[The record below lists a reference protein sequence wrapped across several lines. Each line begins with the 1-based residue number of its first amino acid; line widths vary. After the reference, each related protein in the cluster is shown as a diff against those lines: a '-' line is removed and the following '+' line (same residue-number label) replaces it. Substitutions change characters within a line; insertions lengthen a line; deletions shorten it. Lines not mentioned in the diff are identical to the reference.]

1 MTKRAVL
8 IAGPTASGKSGFA
21 MALAR
26 QIDGVIVNADSMQVY
41 DGLRILTARPS
52 AEDEDLLPH
61 RLYGHVPPEMRYS
74 VGRWLRDVS
83 PVLDAIWQ
91 AGQQPIIVGGTGLYF
106 KALTEGIAET
116 PHISEAEHA
125 AFVAEHAE
133 IDIEDLQDQLA
144 ALDPVSANRI
154 ERNDRQRTLR
164 ALMILHR
171 TGQTLSD
178 WQNTARD
185 NAILPLEDTVHRVL
199 MPADRNWLYERIE
212 TRFLAMLN
220 EGGEA
225 EALSLLDRGLSGSLP
240 VMSAISLP
248 HYARFL
254 KEQDGFERADIV
266 EKSVRD
272 TRRYAK
278 RQLTWFRNQMAG
290 WPRLD
295 PMAWVGNEAKM
306 LKDLQLI
313 AQELEKQ
320 A

>member
-1 MTKRAVL
+1 MTNRAVL

-21 MALAR
+21 MALAK
-26 QIDGVIVNADSMQVY
+26 QLGGVIVNADSMQVY

-52 AEDEDLLPH
+52 VEDEQALPH
-61 RLYGHVPPEMRYS
+61 RLYGHVVPETRYS
-74 VGRWLRDVS
+74 VGGWLRDVA
-83 PVLDAIWQ
+83 PVLDDIWSS
-91 AGQQPIIVGGTGLYF
+91 GQLPILVGGTGLYF
-106 KALTEGIAET
+106 KALTQGIAET

-125 AFVAEHAE
+125 AFVAENAD
-133 IDIEDLQDQLA
+133 IDVQDLQVQLA
-144 ALDPVSANRI
+144 LVDPASAGRI

-164 ALMILHR
+164 ALMILNH

-178 WQNTARD
+178 WQRRAMQS
-185 NAILPLEDTVHRVL
+185 ALLPLDQTVHRVL
-199 MPADRNWLYERIE
+199 MPADRAWLYARIE
-212 TRFLAMLN
+212 KRFLAMLT

-225 EALSLLDRGLSGSLP
+225 EALSLLQRGLAPGLP

-248 HYARFL
+248 HYAASL
-254 KEQDGFERADIV
+254 DSPEGPDRASIV

-278 RQLTWFRNQMAG
+278 RQMTWFRNQMAD

-295 PMAWVGNEAKM
+295 PMQWIKNDDKM
-306 LKDLQLI
+306 LKDLQQI